1 MTDMTPPG
9 WYHAEGDAPGTHR
22 YWDGSSWIGGPE
34 LVNQP
39 TIPTPAADPWS
50 GGPVGGYNPAEYRP
64 GEPNPAEY
72 NPAEYNP
79 AEYNP
84 AEYSPAEYSP
94 AEPNLGGYAPGA
106 YAPGG
111 YGGQRYTEASQATM
125 ALVFS
130 ILGFFC
136 CQLLCIAGWYT
147 GSQEL
152 KGIRAGRRDPSNKG
166 TATAGMVIGIVGT
179 LLMVVV
185 VLFYAVFIAAGTTGQ
200 LR

>member
-39 TIPTPAADPWS
+39 TIPAPGAEPWS
-50 GGPVGGYNPAEYRP
+50 GGPSGGYNP
-64 GEPNPAEY
+64 G
-72 NPAEYNP
+72 
-79 AEYNP
+79 
-84 AEYSPAEYSP
+84 
-94 AEPNLGGYAPGA
+94 EPNLGGYAPGG
-106 YAPGG
+106 YAPGA

-130 ILGFFC
+130 IVGFFC
-136 CQLLCIAGWYT
+136 CQLLCIAGWYM

-179 LLMVVV
+179 LLLVVAV
-185 VLFYAVFIAAGTTGQ
+185 VFYAALIAAGTTGE

>member
-50 GGPVGGYNPAEYRP
+50 GGPVGG
-64 GEPNPAEY
+64 
-72 NPAEYNP
+72 
-79 AEYNP
+79 YNP